1 MVKFHQDA
9 ALDLLYKNFTTN
21 IQNYL
26 AWRAKW
32 LKNRKLIYPLNQ
44 DIKEKLTP
52 FIKKTNQA
60 FRRYISDLSF
70 IKDRRYFWQTF
81 PTKREREQF
90 VRSLRNISKAIH
102 KMAVVSTTY
111 GNRKVWD
118 YGLPSKK
125 FFLGTGVR
133 ERKLLIFFS

>member
-9 ALDLLYKNFTTN
+9 ALDLLFKNFTTN

-44 DIKEKLTP
+44 DIKKELAP

-70 IKDRRYFWQTF
+70 IKDRRYFWQTY
-81 PTKREREQF
+81 PTKREKEQF

-111 GNRKVWD
+111 GDRKVWD
-118 YGLPSKK
+118 YGLPRKN
-125 FFLGTGVR
+125 FFLGTDVLTEGGL
-133 ERKLLIFFS
+133 KC

>member
-9 ALDLLYKNFTTN
+9 ALDILFKNFTTN

-44 DIKEKLTP
+44 DIKKELAP

-70 IKDRRYFWQTF
+70 IKDRRYFW
-81 PTKREREQF
+81 
-90 VRSLRNISKAIH
+90 N
-102 KMAVVSTTY
+102 STI
-111 GNRKVWD
+111 
-118 YGLPSKK
+118 KK
-125 FFLGTGVR
+125 KDF
-133 ERKLLIFFS
+133 